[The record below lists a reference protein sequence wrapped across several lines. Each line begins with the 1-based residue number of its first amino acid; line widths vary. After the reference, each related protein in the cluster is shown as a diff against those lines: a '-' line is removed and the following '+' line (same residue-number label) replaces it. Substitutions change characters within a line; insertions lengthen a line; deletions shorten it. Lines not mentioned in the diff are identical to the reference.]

1 MENYEQLGFFYLGKE
16 KASAPGQT
24 EPLLLYPSAN
34 LNTHALCV
42 GMTGSGKTGLCID
55 LLEEAAIDGIPCLII
70 DPKGDMANLALSFD
84 SYRPENF
91 LPWVSE
97 AEARQEG
104 ISREAYAEQVAQRW
118 QEGTGAWGQSADRVR
133 LLRQNADICI
143 YTPASTAAEPLSLLA
158 GLDAPGPE
166 LLQDFSTMSN
176 LVAGTV
182 SSLLSL
188 VEIETDPLQSREHI
202 LLSHILQQAW
212 YQGQNL
218 DLAQLIKL
226 IQRPP
231 FSTVGVLELEDFYP
245 AAERQKLVQAFNN
258 LLASPGFA
266 PWLQGQPLD
275 IDRLLYNEQGKA
287 KLSIISIAHLGE
299 KERMF
304 FVSFFLNRLLAWT
317 RSQTGSQSLRAILYM
332 DEIFGYFPPV
342 ANPPSKR
349 PLLTLLKQARAYG
362 LGIVLSTQNPMDLDY
377 KGLGN
382 IGTWWIGRLQTE
394 NDRNR
399 LLDGMQD
406 VVTASGESFSRAELD
421 RLIAG
426 LGKREFI
433 MNNVSA
439 RQLTLFESRF
449 ALSYLKGPMS
459 LSELQQA
466 REMGLSASAGQVAVS
481 PAPAW
486 LSQAASSSAT
496 EARPGL
502 DLDQVQTPDLEV
514 RPVNILAGQAT
525 ASTVAGVEHS
535 MREILDE
542 IPKGISSYFMPT
554 DRKASSYRPVLVALS
569 QTSFYDKETGEA
581 EMLSELRLAHCQ
593 EGPLPIRWEESQL
606 LDLDVD
612 DLLPYPE
619 NPEAE
624 LRELPAAFKDKAAYK
639 EWERDLIDYLYRNQR
654 LTRYTNRKKTHSR
667 SGESERDFRIR
678 MDRES
683 KEERAIA
690 LDALRAKYEK
700 RLATQ
705 EEKIRKASQQVDQ
718 RAARQDDAKRQ
729 TAISVASSVLG
740 ALMGGKVLSSGN
752 LGRATT
758 ASRSASRVNR
768 LGEEVERAEESVAK
782 YRADYDALVQE
793 MQEELQNLEASLQR
807 DYLEVSE
814 LEQKPLKRDIRVPF
828 LAILWQAE

>member
-16 KASAPGQT
+16 KANEPGQA
-24 EPLLLYPSAN
+24 EPLLLYPSAD

-42 GMTGSGKTGLCID
+42 GMTGSGKTGLGID

-70 DPKGDMANLALSFD
+70 DPKGDMGNLALSFD

-104 ISREAYAEQVAQRW
+104 LSREAYAEQLAKRW
-118 QEGTGAWGQSADRVR
+118 QEGTSAWGQTAERVK

-166 LLQDFSTMSN
+166 LLQDFATMSN

-188 VEIETDPLQSREHI
+188 VEIEADPLQSREHI

-231 FSTVGVLELEDFYP
+231 FTTVGVLELEDFYP
-245 AAERQKLVQAFNN
+245 AAERQKLVQSFNN

-421 RLIAG
+421 RMIAG

-433 MNNVSA
+433 MNNVS
-439 RQLTLFESRF
+439 RRELTLYESRF

-459 LSELQQA
+459 LAELQQA
-466 REMGLSASAGQVAVS
+466 KEMGLYTAPAREQVS
-481 PAPAW
+481 SAPAW
-486 LSQAASSSAT
+486 LSNASSQTGTSGT
-496 EARPGL
+496 PGL
-502 DLDQVQTPDLEV
+502 DLDQVKTPNLEV
-514 RPVNILAGQAT
+514 RPANILAGQAA
-525 ASTVAGVEHS
+525 ASTIAGVAHS
-535 MREILDE
+535 AQEILE
-542 IPKGISSYFMPT
+542 EVPKGVSSYFIPA
-554 DRKASSYRPVLVALS
+554 DSRVSSYRPVLAALS
-569 QTSFYDKETGEA
+569 QTTFYDKETGEA
-581 EMLSELRLAHCQ
+581 ETINELRLAQCQ
-593 EGPLPIRWEESQL
+593 DGPLPIRWDDSQL
-606 LDLDVD
+606 TDLDVD

-619 NPEAE
+619 NPDAE
-624 LRELPAAFKDKAAYK
+624 LRELPAALKDKAAYK

-654 LTRYTNRKKTHSR
+654 LTRYTNRRKARSR

-678 MDRES
+678 LDQES
-683 KEERAIA
+683 REERAIA

-793 MQEELQNLEASLQR
+793 MQEELQNLETSLKR

-814 LEQKPLKRDIRVPF
+814 VEQKPLKRDIRVPF
-828 LAILWQAE
+828 LAILWQPE